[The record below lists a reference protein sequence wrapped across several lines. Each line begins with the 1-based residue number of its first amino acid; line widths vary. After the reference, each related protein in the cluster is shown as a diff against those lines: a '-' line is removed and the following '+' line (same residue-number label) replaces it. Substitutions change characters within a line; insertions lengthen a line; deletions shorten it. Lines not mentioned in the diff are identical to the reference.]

1 MRWVVA
7 IMTEQVSESVRQWKR
22 KVQVIIGKAGSG
34 LLVENL
40 RVQFEVSK
48 TIESAPN
55 VAIIKIFNLH
65 PDNEAKI
72 KNEYDEVLLN
82 AGYEGAMSQIFSGNI
97 KHVYRY
103 RDKNDYITEIEA
115 GDGDKDFRNAVMNET
130 LAAGTT
136 NMQLVERAVGTF
148 KGVGGT
154 TLGHVQINDR
164 ERLRGKV
171 ISGNTRDV
179 LRDVARE
186 SGANWSIQDG
196 QLVIVNA
203 NDVLPGEAIVIRADT
218 GMLGAPE
225 INDKGIAVTCLLNP
239 QIRVNGSIK
248 LDNNGIK
255 AKRQQTQALATKREK
270 QETNPPLGRQSEQ
283 LVRLDPDGIYKVL
296 KLSHKGDKRGQDW
309 ITEIECIGLDQPIP
323 ATSKTRAV

>member
-1 MRWVVA
+1 M
-7 IMTEQVSESVRQWKR
+7 SESVRQWKR
-22 KVQVIIGKAGSG
+22 KVQVVIGKGGTG

-40 RVQFEVSK
+40 RVQFEVAK

-55 VAIIKIFNLH
+55 VAVIRIFNLH

-72 KNEYDEVLLN
+72 KNEFDEVLLN
-82 AGYEGAMSQIFSGNI
+82 AGYEGAMRLVFRGNI

-103 RDKNDYITEIEA
+103 RDGNDYITEIEA
-115 GDGDKDFRNAVMNET
+115 GDGDKDFRKAVMNET

-136 NMQLVERAVGTF
+136 TGQLVDRAVGTF

-154 TLGHVQINDR
+154 TKGHVQVN
-164 ERLRGKV
+164 ERARIRGKV

-179 LRDVARE
+179 LHDVARE

-196 QLVIVNA
+196 QLVIVST
-203 NDVLPGEAIVIRADT
+203 NDVLPGEAIVLRADT

-225 INDKGIAVTCLLNP
+225 INDKGIAVKCLMIPAL
-239 QIRVNGSIK
+239 RVNGAIK

-255 AKRQQTQALATKREK
+255 AKRVKAQALATKREK
-270 QETNPPLGRQSEQ
+270 QETNAPLGRENEQ

-296 KLSHKGDKRGQDW
+296 KLTHKGDNRGQDW
-309 ITEIECIGLDQPIP
+309 VSRSE
-323 ATSKTRAV
+323 AHV

>member
-1 MRWVVA
+1 M
-7 IMTEQVSESVRQWKR
+7 SESVRQWKR
-22 KVQVIIGKAGSG
+22 KVQVVIGKAGTG
-34 LLVENL
+34 LMVENL
-40 RVQFEVSK
+40 RIHFEVAK

-55 VAIIKIFNLH
+55 VAVIKIYNLH

-72 KNEYDEVLLN
+72 KNEFDEVLLN
-82 AGYEGAMSQIFSGNI
+82 CGYEGAMRLVFRGNI

-103 RDKNDYITEIEA
+103 RDKTDYITEIEA
-115 GDGDKDFRNAVMNET
+115 GDGDKDFRSAVMNET

-136 NMQLVERAVGTF
+136 NAQLVDRAVGSF
-148 KGVGGT
+148 KGTGGT
-154 TLGHVQINDR
+154 TKGHVQVN
-164 ERLRGKV
+164 ERARIRGKV

-179 LRDVARE
+179 IHDVARE

-203 NDVLPGEAIVIRADT
+203 NDVLPGQAIVIRADT

-225 INDKGIAVTCLLNP
+225 INDKGIAVKCLINP
-239 QIRVNGSIK
+239 QLRVNGAIQ

-255 AKRQQTQALATKREK
+255 AKRVKAQALATKREK
-270 QETNPPLGRQSEQ
+270 QETNAPLGRENEQ

-296 KLSHKGDKRGQDW
+296 KLTHKGDNRGQDW
-309 ITEIECIGLDQPIP
+309 VSEIECIGLDQPIP
-323 ATSKTRAV
+323 STR

>member
-1 MRWVVA
+1 M
-7 IMTEQVSESVRQWKR
+7 SESVRQWKR
-22 KVQVIIGKAGSG
+22 KVQVVIGKGGTG

-40 RVQFEVSK
+40 RVQFEVAK

-55 VAIIKIFNLH
+55 VAVIRIFNLH

-72 KNEYDEVLLN
+72 KNEFDEVLLN
-82 AGYEGAMSQIFSGNI
+82 AGYEGAMRLVFRGNI

-103 RDKNDYITEIEA
+103 RDGNDYITEIEA
-115 GDGDKDFRNAVMNET
+115 GDGDKDFRKAVMNET

-136 NMQLVERAVGTF
+136 TSQLVDRAVGTF

-154 TLGHVQINDR
+154 TKGHVQVN
-164 ERLRGKV
+164 ERARIRGKV

-179 LRDVARE
+179 LHDVARE

-196 QLVIVNA
+196 QLVIVST
-203 NDVLPGEAIVIRADT
+203 NDVLPGEAIVLRADT

-225 INDKGIAVTCLLNP
+225 INDKGIAVKCLMNP
-239 QIRVNGSIK
+239 ALRVNGAIK

-255 AKRQQTQALATKREK
+255 AKRVKAQALATKREK
-270 QETNPPLGRQSEQ
+270 QETNAPLGRENEQ

-296 KLSHKGDKRGQDW
+296 KLTHKGDNRGQDW
-309 ITEIECIGLDQPIP
+309 VSEIECIGLDQPIP
-323 ATSKTRAV
+323 AKR

>member
-1 MRWVVA
+1 M
-7 IMTEQVSESVRQWKR
+7 SESVRQWKR
-22 KVQVIIGKAGSG
+22 KIQVIIGKKGTG

-40 RVQFEVSK
+40 RIHFEVGK

-55 VAIIKIFNLH
+55 VAIIKIYNLH
-65 PDNEAKI
+65 PDNEAKV
-72 KNEYDEVLLN
+72 KNEFDEVLLN
-82 AGYEGAMSQIFSGNI
+82 AGYEGAMRLVFRGNI

-103 RDKNDYITEIEA
+103 RDGADYITEIEA
-115 GDGDKDFRNAVMNET
+115 GDGDKDFSRAVMNET

-136 NMQLVERAVGTF
+136 NAQLVDRAVGTF

-154 TLGHVQINDR
+154 TKGHVQVTER
-164 ERLRGKV
+164 SRLRGKV

-179 LRDVARE
+179 LHDVSRE

-196 QLVIVNA
+196 QLVIVSA

-225 INDKGIAVTCLLNP
+225 INDKGIAVKCLMNP
-239 QIRVNGSIK
+239 MLRVNGAIK

-255 AKRQQTQALATKREK
+255 AKRVKAQALATKREK
-270 QETNPPLGRQSEQ
+270 QETNAPLGRENEQ

-296 KLSHKGDKRGQDW
+296 KLTHKGDNRGQDW
-309 ITEIECIGLDQPIP
+309 VSEIECIGLDQPIP
-323 ATSKTRAV
+323 SKR

>member
-1 MRWVVA
+1 M
-7 IMTEQVSESVRQWKR
+7 SESVRQWKR
-22 KVQVIIGKAGSG
+22 KIQIIIGKKGTG

-40 RVQFEVSK
+40 RIHFEVGK

-55 VAIIKIFNLH
+55 VAIIKIYNLH
-65 PDNEAKI
+65 PDNEAKV
-72 KNEYDEVLLN
+72 KNEFDEVLLN
-82 AGYEGAMSQIFSGNI
+82 AGYEGAMRLVFRGNI
-97 KHVYRY
+97 KRVYRY
-103 RDKNDYITEIEA
+103 REGADYITEIEA
-115 GDGDKDFRNAVMNET
+115 GDGDKDFSRAVMNET

-136 NMQLVERAVGTF
+136 NAQLVDRAVGTF

-154 TLGHVQINDR
+154 TKGHVQVTER
-164 ERLRGKV
+164 SRLRGKV

-179 LRDVARE
+179 LHDVSRE

-196 QLVIVNA
+196 QLVIVSA

-225 INDKGIAVTCLLNP
+225 INDKGIAVKCLMNP
-239 QIRVNGSIK
+239 MLRVNGAIK

-255 AKRQQTQALATKREK
+255 AKRVKAQALATKREK
-270 QETNPPLGRQSEQ
+270 QETNAPLGRENEQ

-296 KLSHKGDKRGQDW
+296 KLTHKGDNRGQDW
-309 ITEIECIGLDQPIP
+309 VSEIECIGLDQPIP
-323 ATSKTRAV
+323 SKR